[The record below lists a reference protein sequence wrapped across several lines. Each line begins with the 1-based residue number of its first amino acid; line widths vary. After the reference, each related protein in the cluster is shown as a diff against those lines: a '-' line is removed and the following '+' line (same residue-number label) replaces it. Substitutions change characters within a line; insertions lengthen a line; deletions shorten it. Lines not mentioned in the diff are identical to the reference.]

1 MVRISGSLALTAL
14 ELMIGHLP
22 VPRRAVTARI
32 CDPATGSI
40 IDHGLVISFPGPQTV
55 TGEDIAELHL
65 HGGRAV
71 VAATLA
77 GLSGIEGL
85 RPATA
90 GEFTRRAFENGRIDL
105 AEAEGLADLLAAE
118 TEGQR
123 QSAFVLADGGL
134 GALVAQWQKQILNVS
149 AQVEAILDFSDE
161 DDVGD
166 ADEDRVREIIAD
178 VVDAIRR
185 MLALPP
191 AERLRDGA
199 RVVLGGPPNTGKSSL
214 FNALVGRP
222 AAIVTDIAGT
232 TRDRIEAPITLGGV
246 PLVMV
251 DTAGLHDGTSDAVEA
266 IGVARASEAIAAADI
281 VLWLGAPDD
290 APPGAVLIAAK
301 ADLGVDQAGLKVSVV
316 TGAGIEVL
324 RRDIIARASA
334 LMPKPGSLALNA
346 RHRAI
351 LGDVLGA
358 LDDSKSADDFLI
370 TAEQLRIAR
379 DHLDRITGRSGVEE
393 MLDTLFGAFCIGK

>member
-85 RPATA
+85 RPATP

-334 LMPKPGSLALNA
+334 LLPKPGSLALNA